1 MPAGP
6 SGTVAL
12 VGSGEFLPIS
22 DPLDRALL
30 ARLPGPPQVVVL
42 PTAAAPDG
50 PGVPERWARMGV
62 EHFTRLGVSVRPVM
76 LRTRADAESPAL
88 AAQIAAANLV
98 YLSGGKPQYLL
109 QTLQDSVCWA
119 AIAGVFAAGGVV
131 AGCSAGA
138 MALAGAMFEWPQLW
152 RTRPALGL
160 APGLAVIPHFDELP
174 GWMNGLVRRAP
185 RTVTIAGVEGATGL
199 VGAGTEWTVYGRGTV
214 TIFTPGHETT
224 YRPGERVVLNPNE

>member
-1 MPAGP
+1 MPAGT

-12 VGSGEFLPIS
+12 VGSGEFLPLS
-22 DPLDRALL
+22 DPLDQVLL

-42 PTAAAPDG
+42 PTASAPDG

-62 EHFTRLGVSVRPVM
+62 EHFTRLGVAVTPVL
-76 LRTRADAESPAL
+76 LRTRADAESPTL
-88 AAQIAAANLV
+88 AAQIAAANFV

-109 QTLQDSVCWA
+109 QTLHDTVCWE

-152 RTRPALGL
+152 RTRPGLGL

-174 GWMNGLVRRAP
+174 GGMKALLRRAP
-185 RTVTIAGVEGATGL
+185 RPVTIVGVEAATGL
-199 VGAGTEWTVYGRGTV
+199 VGAGREWTVYGRGSVTV
-214 TIFTPGHETT
+214 FTPGHEAT
-224 YRPGERVVLNPNE
+224 YHSGERVVLAPGA